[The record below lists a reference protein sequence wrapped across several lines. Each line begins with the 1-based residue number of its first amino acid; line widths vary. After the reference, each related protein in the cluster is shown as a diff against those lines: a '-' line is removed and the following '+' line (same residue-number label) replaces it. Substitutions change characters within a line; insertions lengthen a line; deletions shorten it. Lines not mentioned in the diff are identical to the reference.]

1 MARVSEKVGG
11 IPETLAPGVDSRRAE
26 EGWPAFQV
34 VRDADI
40 QIQAAEK
47 THYVDLESLVRTAQ
61 RAWFPVGPGT
71 KSVAGENPGCFLRL
85 QASLRR
91 SFTTCGHNL
100 LGSGHPGENLPSR
113 FGTD

>member
-11 IPETLAPGVDSRRAE
+11 IPETLTPGVDSRRAE

-47 THYVDLESLVRTAQ
+47 THDVDLESLVRTAQ

-71 KSVAGENPGCFLRL
+71 KSVAGEQPRLLPPPPGFTQTFLHHVRPQLARL
-85 QASLRR
+85 WPPR
-91 SFTTCGHNL
+91 
-100 LGSGHPGENLPSR
+100 
-113 FGTD
+113 

>member
-11 IPETLAPGVDSRRAE
+11 IPETLTPGVDSRRAE

-47 THYVDLESLVRTAQ
+47 
-61 RAWFPVGPGT
+61 
-71 KSVAGENPGCFLRL
+71 GEDNFRICRFVMDILR
-85 QASLRR
+85 
-91 SFTTCGHNL
+91 G
-100 LGSGHPGENLPSR
+100 
-113 FGTD
+113 